1 MLPCS
6 PHLPALHASAA
17 CTAVCTPH
25 LSAPNASAVCAAVCA
40 AAPAQ
45 QGARVA
51 MAGWLVREGAE
62 GGATLADVLP
72 LLHHDPTLEAAR
84 RSTAAAGLKRMAWL
98 RLRSACQ
105 GA

>member
-1 MLPCS
+1 
-6 PHLPALHASAA
+6 
-17 CTAVCTPH
+17 
-25 LSAPNASAVCAAVCA
+25 
-40 AAPAQ
+40 
-45 QGARVA
+45 

-62 GGATLADVLP
+62 GGATLADVLT
-72 LLHHDPTLEAAR
+72 LLHHEPTLEAAI